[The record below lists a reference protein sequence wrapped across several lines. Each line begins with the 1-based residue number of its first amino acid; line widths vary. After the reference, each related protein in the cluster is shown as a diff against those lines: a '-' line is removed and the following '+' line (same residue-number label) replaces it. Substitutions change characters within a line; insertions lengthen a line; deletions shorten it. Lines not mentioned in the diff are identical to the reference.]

1 MVDHSR
7 CYNVVVVGAG
17 HAGCEAALAAARMGT
32 RTLMVTLRKDTI
44 AKMSCNPAIGGL
56 AKGHLVRE
64 IDALGGEM
72 GKVIDRTG
80 IQFRRLNMKK
90 GPAVRASR
98 AQADKY
104 RYSLDMARV
113 LEEQTGLDIHEGLVD
128 SLLFEGRRVRGV
140 VTHTGQIY
148 RAEVVILAA
157 GTFLKGVIHIGDESH
172 SAGRVGECA
181 ADKLSESLFDLGFE
195 VARLKTGTPPR
206 LHADSIDFSKMQ
218 PQYGDPEPTPFSFA
232 NERIIQEQIPCH
244 ITYTN
249 ERTHSLIRDNL
260 LKSAMYSG
268 RIVGTGPRYCPSVEV
283 KVVRFPD
290 KERHQLFVEPE
301 GLDTPEI
308 YVNGLSMSLPEE
320 IQLDVVHSIEG
331 LEKARV
337 LRSAYAVEYDY
348 MPATQL
354 WPTLETKLVEGL
366 YFAGQINGTSGYE
379 EAAAQGLMAGVNAT
393 LKLQGRPPLILDR
406 SQAYIGVLIDDLVTE
421 EIREPYR
428 MFTSRAEYRLELR
441 EDNADLR
448 LTPIGH
454 ELGLIGSERFG
465 RFCQK
470 RKQID
475 NEMARLAREQVVP
488 NQVTQAQLR
497 ACGTSELNKPL
508 SLAKLLS
515 RPELGYGVIDTLSP
529 PAEPLGRAV
538 REQIELSVKYEGYI
552 RRQDSQIEQFR
563 RLEHM
568 RLPQDL
574 DYASI
579 KELRLEARE
588 KLAQIQPVSLG
599 QASRIGGVSPAD
611 ISVLMILLERRR
623 RTENNE
629 EKSAD

>member
-538 REQIELSVKYEGYI
+538 REQIELSVKYA
-552 RRQDSQIEQFR
+552 RIEPYGLVIIFG
-563 RLEHM
+563 LLYLGLIGNFIWPLVTLM
-568 RLPQDL
+568 
-574 DYASI
+574 
-579 KELRLEARE
+579 ARF
-588 KLAQIQPVSLG
+588 L
-599 QASRIGGVSPAD
+599 GVS
-611 ISVLMILLERRR
+611 I
-623 RTENNE
+623 
-629 EKSAD
+629 